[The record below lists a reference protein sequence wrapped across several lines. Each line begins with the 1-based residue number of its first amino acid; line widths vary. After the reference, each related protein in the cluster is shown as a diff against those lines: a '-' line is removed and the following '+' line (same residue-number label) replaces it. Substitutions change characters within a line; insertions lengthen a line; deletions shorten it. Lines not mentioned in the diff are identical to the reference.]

1 MFLASYTQI
10 SVAICR
16 PSVCQSRVGVV
27 MGSLFAKETAVV
39 TWRWGRQGRAEI
51 DCGSLNNRSGRVIL
65 TRPTVVTYS
74 ESTCVSLAFEFPFI
88 VELAVCVV
96 ALGWL
101 VSYLV

>member
-1 MFLASYTQI
+1 MLRQ
-10 SVAICR
+10 
-16 PSVCQSRVGVV
+16 QMHEGGV
-27 MGSLFAKETAVV
+27 
-39 TWRWGRQGRAEI
+39 R
-51 DCGSLNNRSGRVIL
+51 IL

-74 ESTCVSLAFEFPFI
+74 ESTCVSLSFEFTFI